1 MPRGIPKNP
10 KIKKH
15 YYLVSGEVEYVE
27 TKDALP
33 KTVKV
38 NCVHIDTSTK
48 LNIKSL
54 SQIQTL
60 LQMHF
65 HTKYSMT
72 HKTPPEAITDA
83 IIGSVSYLGVFTND
97 EFHKDAPEDEIT
109 EEKKE
114 EKAKEP
120 ELKIVKEEPK
130 PMATPD
136 AVVAETAVEH
146 KTVSEPVAV
155 APATPVV
162 EAAPVATSAPV
173 ETPPAVV
180 VAVEPV
186 KPLVEVPADAV
197 AVTPVAAV
205 PETPAQ

>member
-38 NCVHIDTSTK
+38 NCVHIDMSTK

-54 SQIQTL
+54 AQIQTL

-97 EFHKDAPEDEIT
+97 EFHKDAPAAEEIT

-114 EKAKEP
+114 EKAEEP
-120 ELKIVKEEPK
+120 ELKIVKEESK

-136 AVVAETAVEH
+136 AVVAETLVEH
-146 KTVSEPVAV
+146 KTVSEPVA
-155 APATPVV
+155 PV
-162 EAAPVATSAPV
+162 
-173 ETPPAVV
+173 VV
-180 VAVEPV
+180 VAVEPM
-186 KPLVEVPADAV
+186 KPLVEVPAD
-197 AVTPVAAV
+197 TVAAAPVVVV

>member
-38 NCVHIDTSTK
+38 NCVHIDMSTK

-54 SQIQTL
+54 AQIQTL

-97 EFHKDAPEDEIT
+97 EFHKDAPEEEIT

-130 PMATPD
+130 PMGTPD
-136 AVVAETAVEH
+136 AVVAETPMEH

-162 EAAPVATSAPV
+162 EAAPV
-173 ETPPAVV
+173 VV
-180 VAVEPV
+180 VAVEPM

-197 AVTPVAAV
+197 AATPVVVV